1 MSKALEIRAYLEEHN
16 IEALFIGDAEEHD
29 SALIGIARIKRE
41 QEWVEV
47 PMYSYDELINSFTKQ
62 FEGDDSEDPQQDA
75 VEWVDYNVVGAYV
88 GKHTPYVVYN

>member
-75 VEWVDYNVVGAYV
+75 VEWVDYNVVGAYL